1 MSYIKIA
8 RFVGIALVLFSLT
21 LGFMLDFGFFSIE
34 EIQTP
39 VATSFGC
46 FLLGIGFL
54 IYADEK
60 LK

>member
-8 RFVGIALVLFSLT
+8 KFVGIALVLFSLT
-21 LGFMLDFGFFSIE
+21 IGFMLDFGFFNMDE
-34 EIQTP
+34 VQAP

>member
-1 MSYIKIA
+1 MSYIKVL
-8 RFVGIALVLFSLT
+8 RYVGIALVLFSLT
-21 LGFMLDFGFFSIE
+21 IGFMLDLGFFDPQE
-34 EIQTP
+34 VQTP